1 MEHILRWGIDVVLWL
16 QQFSPALDAPFRW
29 LTFMG
34 DQEFFM
40 LMLPFVYW
48 CVDRNTGSRLIFFF
62 LLSVY
67 LNQIAKDLLDQP
79 RPFEYDS
86 RVRQLRDA
94 ADGGLPS
101 GHTQQAVVV
110 WGFVAQYCRR
120 PWVWCIAAFLM
131 VAIPLSRVYLGVHF
145 PTDLLGGYLI
155 GGTLLWLYYA
165 LAPLIIDRLTKP
177 SLTLHLFVIMV
188 LSLGLT
194 VAGFGGSGNAI
205 RLGGVFMG
213 LGTGLVLERRLV
225 RFEAGGPWGRRLVA
239 YLFGAIMIFCVY
251 FGLRT
256 GFGDLEPVSF
266 WRFIRYA
273 LVGFWG
279 AFGAPWV
286 FVKLKLLPNEG

>member
-1 MEHILRWGIDVVLWL
+1 
-16 QQFSPALDAPFRW
+16 
-29 LTFMG
+29 
-34 DQEFFM
+34 M

-48 CVDRNTGSRLIFFF
+48 CVDRNAGSRLIFFF

-86 RVRQLRDA
+86 RVQQLRDA

-110 WGFVAQYCRR
+110 WGFMAQYWRR
-120 PWVWCIAAFLM
+120 PWVWCLAAVLM
-131 VAIPLSRVYLGVHF
+131 VGIPLSRVYLGVHF

-155 GGTLLWLYYA
+155 GGTLLWLYYV
-165 LAPLIIDRLTKP
+165 LAPLIIGRLTKQ
-177 SLTLHLFVIMV
+177 SLTLHFFVIMV

-225 RFEAGGPWGRRLVA
+225 RFEVGGPWWRRLVA
-239 YLFGAIMIFCVY
+239 YLLGAIMIFCVY
-251 FGLRT
+251 YGLRT
-256 GFGDLEPVSF
+256 GFGDLEPVSL
-266 WRFIRYA
+266 WRFVRYA

-286 FVKLKLLPNEG
+286 FVRLKLLPTGS